1 MTKRYK
7 NKVHRAL
14 NDMEWMGDD
23 DGYEYSEPHKKF
35 RRNKIDGVLG
45 GVCAGIG
52 DYIGLDPVIV
62 RVLFVLLI
70 IFTGFPV
77 IVYFLFWIF
86 IPSDSRAPYR
96 REYREAR
103 ASRKARKARRKAQ
116 EEEPRPMPTAS
127 FRDVKSK
134 YRSLEV
140 RLQDLER
147 SITSKEWQLRRQFR
161 DLEN

>member
-7 NKVHRAL
+7 NPVHRSFHDY
-14 NDMEWMGDD
+14 NWDGSE
-23 DGYEYSEPHKKF
+23 DGYEYVGPRKF
-35 RRNKIDGVLG
+35 RRNKIDGVFG

-52 DYIGLDPVIV
+52 DYIGMDHLLV
-62 RVLFVLLI
+62 RIIFVLAVLFL
-70 IFTGFPV
+70 GFPV
-77 IVYFLFWIF
+77 IIYFLFWIF
-86 IPSDSRAPYR
+86 TPSDKRAPYR

-103 ASRKARKARRKAQ
+103 RARR
-116 EEEPRPMPTAS
+116 EHRDNPDEPIARTAS

-134 YRSLEV
+134 FRSLET
-140 RLQDLER
+140 RLQDLEK